1 MRIWERE
8 AHELEEFRVVGRV
21 RRIENSQDAHT
32 NSVVGICV
40 TDRVFIQYVLWYA
53 RSEHSHYFQIAFVPN
68 NLHIKML

>member
-8 AHELEEFRVVGRV
+8 AHELEKFRVSVRV
-21 RRIENSQDAHT
+21 RITENSQDAHT

-40 TDRVFIQYVLWYA
+40 TDRVFIQYVLRYA
-53 RSEHSHYFQIAFVPN
+53 RSKRSHYFQIAFIPN